1 MRSMSRLTAIL
12 PALLIASAVLLA
24 GCDDT
29 TARRQDVA
37 SAAGSGTPGA
47 PDAAEVVVVPNFPA
61 GADDWPL
68 ELRDL
73 SKSGSSPDAKLTPPL
88 ALGWKFR
95 TGAGIVGGPIVARG
109 AVYVGSKDGRL
120 YALDANRWGERWRFR
135 ASGEIHASP
144 AYADGVVTFT
154 DTKGKLYGVNAATGK
169 LLWDK
174 TLHSV
179 TSSAPVFGDGRVW
192 LGMHPDKLV
201 AFDRG
206 TGAELRTSRVRA
218 TIGGVAYATANGVLR
233 PEQPVTA
240 AAPATAEAA
249 TTRSQP
255 VRASGVTY
263 LGYQDGALRAFDAS
277 GAETWATTLPAAVE
291 GTPAIADGK
300 LYVPC
305 ADGSLYVFVNED
317 AAPAPPPPDRDM
329 VTITQWETRPHAR
342 PDVSSALDLVLNSD
356 TELALLERADGW
368 VHVELPNGDPAWIAP
383 GAWATLSDAVRDAPF
398 RENRSAAAVE
408 RTIELP
414 DGAEKPVW
422 SPDGSTVAFMLR
434 RDLRGR
440 FWQAQGVWLFDVAER
455 RTQSIAHGAFFSP
468 YMSWSLD
475 GQWVAFER
483 YEGDVPVVEIAGA
496 DTPTPKLIAEGTAPA
511 WSPKAHRL
519 VFYRP
524 FAEGEELWR
533 INSDRT
539 GAELLLELPVD
550 GYLDDYRP
558 ARPAAWTAVG
568 DRVAVGADS
577 RHYDDAVAR
586 LIIKEPEGEAEET
599 TIATPAKQFRGMSWS
614 PDGEKIAC
622 VLAGHLGRSLG
633 DPLDQRVTV
642 YWPDQSHP
650 PVSASHAAA
659 CWVAPNHLAY
669 VELPTTAGAPSKV
682 WLLDVTTEQR
692 TLLLYATDS
701 VTSLAWIPERE
712 RLCVWSTSDY
722 LRDGKYQPARTRG
735 WLVRVEVP
743 PST

>member
-1 MRSMSRLTAIL
+1 VRVMSRLNAIL
-12 PALLIASAVLLA
+12 PTFLIAALVLLA

-29 TARRQDVA
+29 TAQRQGPA
-37 SAAGSGTPGA
+37 SGQGPAAPGA
-47 PDAAEVVVVPNFPA
+47 ADATPAVVVPTVPA
-61 GADDWPL
+61 DGEDWPL

-73 SKSGSSPDAKLTPPL
+73 SKSGSSPDAELTPPL
-88 ALGWKFR
+88 ALAWKFR
-95 TGAGIVGGPIVARG
+95 TGAAVVGGPVVARDT
-109 AVYVGSKDGRL
+109 VYMGSKDGRL
-120 YALDANRWGERWRFR
+120 YALEADRWGERWRFR

-144 AYADGVVTFT
+144 AYADGVVVFT
-154 DTKGKLYGVNAATGK
+154 DTKGKLYGVNAATGD

-179 TSSAPVFGDGRVW
+179 TSSSPVFADGRVW
-192 LGMHPDKLV
+192 LGMHPDKVV

-233 PEQPVTA
+233 PEQPITA
-240 AAPATAEAA
+240 AVPTTAEPA

-255 VRASGVTY
+255 VRAGGMTY
-263 LGYQDGALRAFDAS
+263 MGYQDGTLRAFNAS
-277 GAETWATTLPAAVE
+277 GVETWTATLPAAVE

-317 AAPAPPPPDRDM
+317 AAPAPPPPDRDT
-329 VTITQWETRPHAR
+329 VTITQWETRTHSR
-342 PDVSSALDLVLNSD
+342 PDASAVMDLVLNSD
-356 TELALLERADGW
+356 TDLGLLERSDGW
-368 VHVELPNGDPAWIAP
+368 AHVELPNGDPAWIAP
-383 GAWATLSDAVRDAPF
+383 GGWAVLSDAGRNAPF
-398 RENRSAAAVE
+398 RENRSVAAVE
-408 RTIELP
+408 RTIDLP
-414 DGAEKPVW
+414 DGAEKPLW

-511 WSPKAHRL
+511 WSPRAHRL
-519 VFYRP
+519 AFFRP

-539 GAELLLELPVD
+539 GAELLLELPAE

-558 ARPAAWTAVG
+558 TRAAAWTAAG

-577 RHYDDAVAR
+577 RHYDDDVAR
-586 LIIKEPEGEAEET
+586 LIIKAPTGEAEAT
-599 TIATPAKQFRGMSWS
+599 TIATPAKQFRGLSWS

-622 VLAGHLGRSLG
+622 VLAGHLGGSLG

-642 YWPDQSHP
+642 YWPDQSHA

-659 CWVAPNHLAY
+659 RWVGANHLAY

-682 WLLDVTTEQR
+682 WLLDVMTEER
-692 TLLLYATDS
+692 TLLLYAS
-701 VTSLAWIPERE
+701 EPVTSLAWIAERD

-743 PST
+743 PAT